1 MTTTTTPTLAAYL
14 KERRVADKKFKVK
27 KTEPASFVPPAYKK
41 KPEAEQIKTGLAN
54 VSELTFSDDTVA
66 FMCQDDDRLFANADS
81 ARAHRGSAHRKP
93 KDAVEDIKAD
103 NPEVEE
109 QQAEAVA
116 KEMAEVIL
124 NDVTRSLLKRMGIEE
139 ITFEALVQKYFDLV
153 DGFEALKQDNSTLA
167 ANLVKAI
174 DENTLLRSIIQDYE
188 EQAFPKH
195 LRVKFIE
202 MMAETMENVGDK
214 WLEIVKENREH
225 HAKVD
230 KIIKS

>member
-1 MTTTTTPTLAAYL
+1 
-14 KERRVADKKFKVK
+14 
-27 KTEPASFVPPAYKK
+27 
-41 KPEAEQIKTGLAN
+41 
-54 VSELTFSDDTVA
+54 
-66 FMCQDDDRLFANADS
+66 
-81 ARAHRGSAHRKP
+81 
-93 KDAVEDIKAD
+93 
-103 NPEVEE
+103 
-109 QQAEAVA
+109 
-116 KEMAEVIL
+116 MAEVIL